1 MNSRT
6 PQLPPHVDLQPVLR
20 SIPLFAPLPP
30 DDIESLSRLIDI
42 RVFPKNRTILHEADT
57 ANYMYLVLAG
67 KVRVV
72 QQGADGSEQV
82 LAIHRKGA
90 FFGEMALLDGRTSPA
105 TLMAHEDA
113 TVGLIAR
120 TTFESQ
126 ILTNDRV
133 LRQII
138 SVLCGRLRES
148 WFLMKLTRF
157 PSAEQ
162 KIRGVLK
169 YLGTQYGVD
178 DSRGK
183 ILTIKLTHQTVA
195 SYASVSRET
204 ASRILGRFSRN
215 GEIELLASRRML
227 LKPLL
232 FHNPPYL

>member
-1 MNSRT
+1 MNSKNPRT
-6 PQLPPHVDLQPVLR
+6 TIPAPLQSIL
-20 SIPLFAPLPP
+20 SAIPLFAPLPP
-30 DDIESLSRLIDI
+30 DDINTLSKLIEI
-42 RVFPKNRTILHEADT
+42 QVFPKNRTILHEADT

-72 QQGADGSEQV
+72 QHGNDGTEQV

-105 TLMAHEDA
+105 TLIAHEDA

-120 TTFESQ
+120 TAFENQ
-126 ILTNDRV
+126 ILTNDRM

-138 SVLCGRLRES
+138 SVLCSRLRES
-148 WFLMKLTRF
+148 WFLMKLSRF
-157 PSAEQ
+157 SSAEQ
-162 KIRGVLK
+162 KVRGVLK

-183 ILTIKLTHQTVA
+183 ILSIKLTHRTVA
-195 SYASVSRET
+195 GYASVSRET
-204 ASRILGRFSRN
+204 ASRILGRFSRA

-227 LKPLL
+227 LKPTL
-232 FHNPPYL
+232 FLNPPFL

>member
-6 PQLPPHVDLQPVLR
+6 PQPPPHVDLQPVLR

-42 RVFPKNRTILHEADT
+42 RVFPKNRTILHESDT

>member
-1 MNSRT
+1 MSTKSPRI
-6 PQLPPHVDLQPVLR
+6 PPHTVPQSVLR
-20 SIPLFAPLPP
+20 AIPLFAPLPS
-30 DDIESLSRLIDI
+30 DDIDDLGRLIDI

-72 QQGADGSEQV
+72 QHGSDGTEQV

-105 TLMAHEDA
+105 TLIAHEDA

-120 TTFESQ
+120 TAFESQ
-126 ILTNDRV
+126 ILTNDRM

-169 YLGTQYGVD
+169 YLGAQYGID
-178 DSRGK
+178 DSRGR
-183 ILTIKLTHQTVA
+183 ILSIKLTHRTVA
-195 SYASVSRET
+195 GYASVSRET
-204 ASRILGRFSRN
+204 ASRILSRFSRD
-215 GEIELLASRRML
+215 GEIEFLASRRML
-227 LKPLL
+227 LKPPL

>member
-1 MNSRT
+1 MNSRISH
-6 PQLPPHVDLQPVLR
+6 PPSHADLQAILQDV
-20 SIPLFAPLPP
+20 PLFSPLPP
-30 DDIESLSRLIDI
+30 DDLENLSRLIDI
-42 RVFPKNRTILHEADT
+42 RIYPRNRTILHETDT

-72 QQGADGSEQV
+72 QLGTDGTEQV

-105 TLMAHEDA
+105 TLIAHEDA

-120 TTFESQ
+120 TAFENQ
-126 ILTNDRV
+126 ILTNDRM

-169 YLGTQYGVD
+169 YLGTQYGID

-183 ILTIKLTHQTVA
+183 ILTIKLTHRTVA

-204 ASRILGRFSRN
+204 ASRILSRFSRN

-227 LKPLL
+227 LKSPL
-232 FHNPPYL
+232 FHNPPFL